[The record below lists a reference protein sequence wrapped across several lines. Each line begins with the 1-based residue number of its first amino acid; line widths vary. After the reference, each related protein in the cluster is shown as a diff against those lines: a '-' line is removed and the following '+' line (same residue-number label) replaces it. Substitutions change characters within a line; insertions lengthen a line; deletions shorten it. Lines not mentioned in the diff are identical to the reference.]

1 MAIVLAEV
9 SGESRRSMSVNV
21 NVNEFISRIISTQ
34 VVSGGM
40 IHELS

>member
-9 SGESRRSMSVNV
+9 SGESRWSMSVNV
-21 NVNEFISRIISTQ
+21 NVNEFISRIVATR